1 MPLLIDASINSYIFS
16 VFLSLGNYF
25 SIEKINL
32 ELIGR
37 DDLREICR
45 VQHYSCLYILRC
57 RVWVMPVVDQGL
69 SRIKKLKNMHETKK
83 CFCADSLFTSFPVT
97 NAHILLSETSIL
109 SQR

>member
-1 MPLLIDASINSYIFS
+1 MPLLIDTSINSYIFS

-25 SIEKINL
+25 SIGKINL

-45 VQHYSCLYILRC
+45 VQHYSCLYIFRS
-57 RVWVMPVVDQGL
+57 RGYVMPVVDQGL

-83 CFCADSLFTSFPVT
+83 M
-97 NAHILLSETSIL
+97 LLC
-109 SQR
+109 